1 MANEQCATPSPN
13 APYSI
18 NTIQCSD
25 IASERTLWP
34 FSWNLHPKRHP
45 DRIKENFYDVLV
57 RISCASSVRSLTIED
72 SRISVHDILKLFA
85 MKQLEHLSVDGFNNP
100 IAVVPEG
107 KIHHSQLESLAI
119 SASRNPTGRHIDL
132 LFKRVPNLRKLGWH
146 FDFSWIVDENKSRE
160 TLSPVAI
167 SKALS
172 PLRHKLVESNI
183 SLEPAPF
190 RNDGTELNL
199 SNFLRL
205 RKLKIHDRV
214 LLPSAKASGSVV
226 SRTSLDSQLS
236 RCLPVN
242 LDTLDVRKTPIQGS
256 IPCLEKQKVG
266 DCSIAHRYVLA
277 WTEGRTAPFLGI
289 MNGFMLSQKFRGLIS
304 SI

>member
-1 MANEQCATPSPN
+1 MLHILSTLSNVQTLYLKEHFSPFHGIYIQNDTP
-13 APYSI
+13 I
-18 NTIQCSD
+18 
-25 IASERTLWP
+25 ELE
-34 FSWNLHPKRHP
+34 
-45 DRIKENFYDVLV
+45 ENFYDVLV

-85 MKQLEHLSVDGFNNP
+85 MKQLEHLSVDGFNNSR
-100 IAVVPEG
+100 AVVPEG

-132 LFKRVPNLRKLGWH
+132 LFKHVPNLRKLGWH
-146 FDFSWIVDENKSRE
+146 FDFSWIVDKNKSRE

-167 SKALS
+167 SNALS

-183 SLEPAPF
+183 SLEPAPIG
-190 RNDGTELNL
+190 NDGKELNL

-205 RKLKIHDRV
+205 RKLKVHDRV

-226 SRTSLDSQLS
+226 SRTSQDSQLS
-236 RCLPVN
+236 RFLPAN
-242 LDTLDVRKTPIQGS
+242 LETLDVRKTPIQGS
-256 IPCLEKQKVG
+256 IPCLERKKVA

-277 WTEGRTAPFLGI
+277 WTEGRTASLLGT
-289 MNGFMLSQKFRGLIS
+289 MNGFMLLQKFRGLTS